1 MSGQEIKRATVFS
14 IANPEHA
21 IASLRLVGPL
31 SEAGT
36 EIVWWMPGQK
46 YYPDL
51 LSGSDQQINQALV
64 DKSNSSALRS

>member
-1 MSGQEIKRATVFS
+1 MSGKEIKRATVFS

-36 EIVWWMPGQK
+36 EIVWWMPGQN
-46 YYPDL
+46 YDPDL

-64 DKSNSSALRS
+64 DKSNSSALRP